1 MFIYPLLHEMAQR
14 ILHEEMAQ
22 RISVSFSPELERRL
36 ADMYQGVEP
45 KVESRKMKFGFKSKV
60 KLL

>member
-1 MFIYPLLHEMAQR
+1 MAQR

-45 KVESRKMKFGFKSKV
+45 KVESRKMKFGFKLKV